1 MTRSRLSWVLGA
13 LAILTVGYVLGAW
26 IYWPSISAARGI
38 QQPLHYNESYVWPRP
53 WTLYQAAPP
62 IPGPTPFATLWGS
75 NTVSQGFTACADHL
89 AMVRVW
95 LAPARGKTTV
105 RVSLLGSR
113 DPADVLYAADLA
125 LEKAGRY
132 YALVFP
138 PIADS
143 RERRFWVHLAAP
155 SATEDAPVAVRA
167 GYVDAVGGLL
177 YVNEYRTVG
186 DLDFGVYYRGWP
198 GVWTLQ
204 VLGER
209 VLSGVLSRRISQY
222 KPPWAKGTVFGL
234 LTALLAVGSG
244 KLLRLSWP
252 RRDGS
257 SARLWRR
264 ESTFGVILLLLLTAS
279 VLGWRDIKVA
289 LGTGES
295 WIRAT
300 NGAEAMEAPIGVPRV
315 SHSLLATLEFA
326 GRDPEPR
333 VISGRRAEVHG
344 DSLPAIVAPGAS
356 RVAFRMTVPF
366 GAELR
371 FRYARSE
378 GKGSIA
384 VQVAGEQVWE
394 AMAEDLGWQTATL
407 DLRPWAGQSVSLAFV
422 SSGQGQVLWGN
433 PQLVN
438 ARDWLRP
445 YPLPADEP
453 GFCSLPARFEGRE
466 GDSIELLGY
475 AISSRQG
482 DLGVRFYWRALRPVV
497 GDYTVFVHLLDQ
509 SGEMVGQHDSRPLR
523 GTYPTNIWP
532 VGQVV
537 EDHHIMPL
545 SQETHHSV
553 VGLYELESMTRLSA
567 AQADGT
573 PWPDNKVSIDLRS
586 DCTNWNP

>member
-1 MTRSRLSWVLGA
+1 VRRSRLFWGLGA
-13 LAILTVGYVLGAW
+13 LAILIVGYVLGAW
-26 IYWPSISAARGI
+26 IYWPSMSPARGI

-53 WTLYQAAPP
+53 WTLDQAAPP
-62 IPGPTPFATLWGS
+62 VPGPTPFAALWGA

-95 LAPARGKTTV
+95 LAPTRGKTTV

-113 DPADVLYAADLA
+113 DPADVLCAADLA
-125 LEKAGRY
+125 LEKGGRY

-138 PIADS
+138 PVADS
-143 RERRFWVHLAAP
+143 RDRRFWVHLAAP

-186 DLDFGVYYRGWP
+186 DLDFGAYYRGWP
-198 GVWTLQ
+198 GVWTFQ

-209 VLSGVLSRRISQY
+209 ILSGMLTRRISQY

-244 KLLRLSWP
+244 MLLRISWP
-252 RRDGS
+252 RRDGL
-257 SARLWRR
+257 SARLWRL

-279 VLGWRDIKVA
+279 ILGWRDTKVA
-289 LGTGES
+289 LGIGES
-295 WIRAT
+295 RIRAT
-300 NGAEAMEAPIGVPRV
+300 NGAEAMEAPIGVPRA

-333 VISGRRAEVHG
+333 VISGRWVEVNG
-344 DSLPAIVAPGAS
+344 ESLPAIVAPGAS
-356 RVAFRMTVPF
+356 RVTFRMAVPF

-371 FRYARSE
+371 FHYARLE
-378 GKGSIA
+378 GEGSIA

-394 AMAEDLGWQTATL
+394 AMAEDLRWQTATL
-407 DLRPWAGQSVSLAFV
+407 DLRPWAGQNVSLAFV
-422 SSGQGQVLWGN
+422 SSGQGQVFWGN
-433 PQLVN
+433 PQVLT

-445 YPLPADEP
+445 YPLPTDEP
-453 GFCSLPARFEGRE
+453 GFCSLPARFEGIE

-475 AISSRQG
+475 AISSRQ
-482 DLGVRFYWRALRPVV
+482 DALDIRLYWRVLRPVV
-497 GDYTVFVHLLDQ
+497 GDYTVFVHVLDQ
-509 SGEMVGQHDSRPLR
+509 SGEISGQHDSRPLR

-532 VGQVV
+532 VRRVV
-537 EDHHIMPL
+537 EDRL
-545 SQETHHSV
+545 SLPVGQDV
-553 VGLYELESMTRLSA
+553 DRLLVGLYELESMTRLTALQSDGA
-567 AQADGT
+567 PWAD
-573 PWPDNKVSIDLRS
+573 NQVAIQVK
-586 DCTNWNP
+586 